1 MQKIFI
7 LIIISFCYLQA
18 NNHKTIEA
26 SYDVSY
32 GLFGKL
38 GVANTKVK
46 IEHNSYTINIVA
58 KATGLAKT
66 LSNGKEEIYTSTGT
80 IENGT
85 FVPKT
90 FTKQTNT
97 NSKKRTKKYTFDY
110 INNKI
115 YLEKTTNR
123 LKITASNYESD
134 EIGATSIDE
143 ATWVKEHSRE
153 TLDYFASND
162 LLSLFF
168 NIKHFV
174 PSFKQ
179 GNNFS
184 LNAIGASKDK
194 GKIDIVIPTGE
205 KFKDLENSLDN
216 NDSKKFIAYINQ
228 KIFSSKRG
236 ELFVSLNDYGICNKA
251 VLKDVLLF
259 GDIVGEMTNFT
270 VKEI

>member
-1 MQKIFI
+1 MVC
-7 LIIISFCYLQA
+7 SLQA

-38 GVANTKVK
+38 GIANTKVK
-46 IEHNSYTINIVA
+46 IEDNNYSIKIIA
-58 KATGLAKT
+58 KATGLAKV

-80 IENGT
+80 IKNGT
-85 FVPKT
+85 FIPQT
-90 FTKQTNT
+90 FTKQTNS
-97 NSKKRTKKYTFDY
+97 NSKKRTKIYTFNY
-110 INNKI
+110 KTNKV
-115 YLEKTTNR
+115 LMEKTTNR
-123 LKITASNYESD
+123 LITINDDPLAEYNSD
-134 EIGATSIDE
+134 SGLTNELETK
-143 ATWVKEHSRE
+143 WVKEQSKE

-168 NIKHFV
+168 NIKHFI
-174 PSFKQ
+174 PNFNQ
-179 GNNFS
+179 GDNFS

-194 GKIDIVIPTGE
+194 GKIDIVIPSGE
-205 KFKDLENSLDN
+205 KYKDLENSLDI

-228 KIFSSKRG
+228 RIFSSKRG
-236 ELFVSLNDYGICNKA
+236 ELFISLNDYGICNKA

-259 GDIVGEMTNFT
+259 GDIVGEMTDFT